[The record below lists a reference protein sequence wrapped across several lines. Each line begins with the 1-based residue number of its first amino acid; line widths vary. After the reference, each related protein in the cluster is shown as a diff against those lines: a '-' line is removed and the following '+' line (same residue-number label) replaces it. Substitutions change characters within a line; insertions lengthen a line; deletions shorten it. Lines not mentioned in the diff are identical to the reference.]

1 VRGREGERCGWSRG
15 WCCPFIGWMGKWRG
29 RGEAVAELGRCAING
44 GGGGSVRRPLREG
57 KGRGGGAGALR
68 INAQLGGGRGSG
80 AGSRGGGGAVGRWR
94 AGGGGEVEDGPD
106 TWAPSVSR

>member
-1 VRGREGERCGWSRG
+1 
-15 WCCPFIGWMGKWRG
+15 MGKWRG
-29 RGEAVAELGRCAING
+29 RSEAVAELGRCAING

-80 AGSRGGGGAVGRWR
+80 AGSRGRRRHGGPV
-94 AGGGGEVEDGPD
+94 GGGGGG
-106 TWAPSVSR
+106 R